1 MRTTGVIPSRPKRR
15 LFSERGLRILNY
27 RQKRL
32 LFIYGGLLIPLLYFV
47 VVRILPILYSFNVS
61 FREWGMLSPD
71 KPFVGL
77 NNYATLLSDSLFLKA
92 LMNTGI
98 YVVVGV
104 PAQLI
109 AGLIV
114 ALLLQQVVKLRGL
127 LRTAYFIPYVTS
139 VVAVSWVFRWLL
151 MKNGIVN
158 SLFIEAGLGP
168 QSFLYSPSQ
177 AIFWIITVMVWQNIG
192 FQMLIFL
199 AGLENIPKMYY
210 EAASIDGATAWQRF
224 VHITLPLLNP
234 VMLLSVVMASIGFLQ
249 SFTQVLNMTGGGPL
263 DSTISVVLHI
273 YNLAFKSFDMGMA
286 SAATVILFAIILVLT
301 LIQLKVMG
309 SRFQQD

>member
-15 LFSERGLRILNY
+15 SFSERGLRKFNY

-32 LFIYGGLLIPLLYFV
+32 LFIYGGLLLPLLYFV

-77 NNYATLLSDSLFLKA
+77 DNYTTLLSDSLFLKA
-92 LMNTGI
+92 LLNTGI

-109 AGLIV
+109 AGLVV

-127 LRTAYFIPYVTS
+127 FRTAYFIPYVTS

-177 AIFWIITVMVWQNIG
+177 AIFWIVAVMVWQNIG

-210 EAASIDGATAWQRF
+210 EAASIDGAAAWQRF
-224 VHITLPLLNP
+224 VHITLPLINP

-286 SAATVILFAIILVLT
+286 SAATVILFAIILMLT
-301 LIQLKVMG
+301 LIQLKILG
-309 SRFQQD
+309 SRYQQE

>member
-15 LFSERGLRILNY
+15 LWFGSGIGRLNY
-27 RQKRL
+27 RHKQR
-32 LFIYGGLLIPLLYFV
+32 LFIYGGLLIPLIYFV
-47 VVRILPILYSFNVS
+47 VIRILPILYSFNVS

-71 KPFVGL
+71 KPFVGFD
-77 NNYATLLSDSLFLKA
+77 NYATLLSDPLFLKS
-92 LMNTGI
+92 LVNTGI

-127 LRTAYFIPYVTS
+127 FRTAYFIPYVTS
-139 VVAVSWVFRWLL
+139 VVAVSWIFRWLL

-158 SLFIEAGLGP
+158 ALFIELGLGP
-168 QSFLYSPSQ
+168 QSFLYSPTQ
-177 AIFWIITVMVWQNIG
+177 AIFWIIAVMVWQNIG

-199 AGLENIPKMYY
+199 AGLQNIPKLYY
-210 EAASIDGATAWQRF
+210 EAAAIDGATGWQRF
-224 VHITLPLLNP
+224 VHITIPLLNP

-273 YNLAFKSFDMGMA
+273 YNLAFKNFDMGLA
-286 SAATVILFAIILVLT
+286 SAATVILFVIIFMLT
-301 LIQLKVMG
+301 LVQLKVLG
-309 SRFQQD
+309 SRFQQE

>member
-127 LRTAYFIPYVTS
+127 FRTAYFIPYVTS

-286 SAATVILFAIILVLT
+286 SAAIVILFAIILVLT